1 MGASFEKDGWDGGI
15 QPSVSKDKWVRF
27 AIQKME
33 RGYALILSDE
43 RKSACFFMAGKGYE
57 GCSFKVAR
65 QMIVDGILV
74 ESGSHPLGKLY
85 ILDREALARLSQPA
99 PKTPLHVRTK
109 FQADPEVRG
118 SRSRSTRSSDD
129 DSDETAGERE
139 SVDGLE

>member
-1 MGASFEKDGWDGGI
+1 MGASFERDGWDGGI

-33 RGYALILSDE
+33 RGYVMILSDE

-65 QMIVDGILV
+65 QMILDGLLV
-74 ESGSHPLGKLY
+74 ESGGHPLGKIYL
-85 ILDREALARLSQPA
+85 LDTDALARLSQPA
-99 PKTPLHVRTK
+99 PKTPLHVKTK

-118 SRSRSTRSSDD
+118 TSRHAKSN
-129 DSDETAGERE
+129 DSDGEEPAAPRE
-139 SVDGLE
+139 APDSFE

>member
-33 RGYALILSDE
+33 RGSVMILSDE

-65 QMIVDGILV
+65 QMIVDGLLV
-74 ESGSHPLGKLY
+74 ESGAHPLGK
-85 ILDREALARLSQPA
+85 IFTLDVEALARLSQPA
-99 PKTPLHVRTK
+99 PKTPLHIKTK

-118 SRSRSTRSSDD
+118 TGKHSKPAESDAEDRS
-129 DSDETAGERE
+129 ENERPE
-139 SVDGLE
+139 PF